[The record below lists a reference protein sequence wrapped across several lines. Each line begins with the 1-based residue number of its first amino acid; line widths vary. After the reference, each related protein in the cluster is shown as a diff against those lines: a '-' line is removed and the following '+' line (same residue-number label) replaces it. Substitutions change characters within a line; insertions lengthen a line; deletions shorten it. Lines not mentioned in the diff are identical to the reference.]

1 MSKIERIVK
10 KNLDTQLFKGKI
22 ILLIGARQIG
32 KTTLLK
38 EVIAKQSQ
46 NSLWLNAD
54 EGDVRLQLQH
64 ANSST

>member
-1 MSKIERIVK
+1 MNSINRIVK
-10 KNLDTQLFKGKI
+10 TQLTAQLFKKKV

-38 EVIAKQSQ
+38 EIAAEQPE

-54 EGDVRLQLQH
+54 EGDI
-64 ANSST
+64 NI